1 MPLKDVLCEA
11 EIRLFLSCVCLLR
24 VCVWCGQKLRFT
36 EQQSGCVIATKT
48 YTLLPRPRLGTTEP
62 NRLSRPL
69 KKKEIYGCFFG
80 RLKCVQFL
88 EGSITDLIEDKRHK
102 YQLLRII
109 KSFFSSF
116 LLCQIF
122 IFSRPVMV
130 TAQIKWQTLFL
141 NNRANLCRQEFTNWG
156 KAYQSQSDFQFW
168 LAHKNE
174 INRLTG
180 FPE

>member
-1 MPLKDVLCEA
+1 MDRSYDSQSNSQGVSSPQKCILYFRDP
-11 EIRLFLSCVCLLR
+11 
-24 VCVWCGQKLRFT
+24 VWV
-36 EQQSGCVIATKT
+36 QQSRIDSVGH
-48 YTLLPRPRLGTTEP
+48 
-62 NRLSRPL
+62 S

-156 KAYQSQSDFQFW
+156 KAYQSQSDFQF
-168 LAHKNE
+168 
-174 INRLTG
+174 
-180 FPE
+180 